1 MDASLP
7 EFLLLFVIG
16 LIVLGPERMAAV
28 AKKIGQFVGYAR
40 RMSSNLQTQ
49 LEDELELKRI
59 RESLPARVD
68 LREQLG
74 IDDIEKDLKSVADD
88 VERAPGST
96 TETSDAKAAP
106 AEADAPEAETEP
118 KLDTSHHDAVV
129 TTDPDNEGMDHKDV
143 AWEEEEDDY
152 VPEIAASET
161 RPASTAKSS

>member
-1 MDASLP
+1 MIGVP
-7 EFLLLFVIG
+7 EQHTLAHVAPLL
-16 LIVLGPERMAAV
+16 RSAA
-28 AKKIGQFVGYAR
+28 
-40 RMSSNLQTQ
+40 N
-49 LEDELELKRI
+49 
-59 RESLPARVD
+59 
-68 LREQLG
+68 
-74 IDDIEKDLKSVADD
+74 D
-88 VERAPGST
+88 VEREPGST
-96 TETSDAKAAP
+96 TGTSDAKAAP